1 MEGETCLDSSTET
14 CPADGCQG
22 AVFAWPLLLEQ
33 RTVLP
38 APKVAEAVWA
48 ASAVP
53 SPPKEGANGV
63 GLTTEGPNPISR
75 DFF

>member
-1 MEGETCLDSSTET
+1 MFGFIILKLFQLLMD
-14 CPADGCQG
+14 AQG

-53 SPPKEGANGV
+53 SPPKERQRQRRGA
-63 GLTTEGPNPISR
+63 NPISR
-75 DFF
+75 HFFDRMN

>member
-1 MEGETCLDSSTET
+1 MFWIHHFEAFPD
-14 CPADGCQG
+14 AQG

-53 SPPKEGANGV
+53 SPPKERVDNGGAKSG
-63 GLTTEGPNPISR
+63 
-75 DFF
+75 F